1 MEATGEAPS
10 ARLLDGSFDE
20 CARWDFDQAILMF
33 GRWVTAMLAI
43 TKPRRVQALPTP
55 RKGQAWAH
63 LPVHTLTELL
73 GLTDDD
79 PAARADG
86 AIVTDPDA
94 APIDFSAWEGLD
106 DDDDS
111 ADG

>member
-10 ARLLDGSFDE
+10 ARLLDESFDA

-43 TKPRRVQALPTP
+43 TKPTQVKALPTA
-55 RKGQAWAH
+55 RKGRAWTQV
-63 LPVHTLTELL
+63 PVHTLTELL

-79 PAARADG
+79 PAARAEG
-86 AIVTDPDA
+86 VIETDPDA

-106 DDDDS
+106 DDDDP